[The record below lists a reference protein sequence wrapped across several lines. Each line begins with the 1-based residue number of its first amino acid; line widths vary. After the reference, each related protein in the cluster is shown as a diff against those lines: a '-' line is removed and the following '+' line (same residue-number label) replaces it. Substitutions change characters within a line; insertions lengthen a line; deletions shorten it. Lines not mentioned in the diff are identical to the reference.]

1 VYRYRSIA
9 FLPLCITMIAFIIL
23 SVSLV
28 LLVYVFR
35 KNRKTSRLPPGPSG
49 IPLLG
54 YLPWIDPVRPYV
66 TLTELAKKYGPICG
80 LQMGS
85 VYTILLS
92 DPQLVRQTFAKD
104 AFAGR
109 APLYLTHGMMQGYGE

>member
-1 VYRYRSIA
+1 MTV
-9 FLPLCITMIAFIIL
+9 FIIP
-23 SVSLV
+23 SV
-28 LLVYVFR
+28 LLVFFLYILLR
-35 KNRKTSRLPPGPSG
+35 KSRKSPRLPPGPSG

-54 YLPWIDPVRPYV
+54 YLPWIDPVRPHV
-66 TLTELAKKYGPICG
+66 TLTELARKYGPICG
-80 LQMGS
+80 LRMGS
-85 VYTILLS
+85 VYTVLLS